1 MWFIKEGNEKKKTWL
16 KARFNLRFQTI
27 KMKSRKKKLRNLESN
42 IKFLKN
48 KLEEKSDF
56 SSSFLLLSDD

>member
-1 MWFIKEGNEKKKTWL
+1 
-16 KARFNLRFQTI
+16 
-27 KMKSRKKKLRNLESN
+27 MKSRKKKLRNLESN

>member
-1 MWFIKEGNEKKKTWL
+1 MWFIWGGNEKKKIWL

-27 KMKSRKKKLRNLESN
+27 KMKSRKKLLQNFESN

-48 KLEEKSDF
+48 KLEEKSGF
-56 SSSFLLLSDD
+56 SSSFLLLSND

>member
-1 MWFIKEGNEKKKTWL
+1 MWFIWEGNEKKKIWL

-27 KMKSRKKKLRNLESN
+27 KMKSRKKLLQNFESN

-48 KLEEKSDF
+48 KLEEKSGF
-56 SSSFLLLSDD
+56 SSSFLLLSND

>member
-1 MWFIKEGNEKKKTWL
+1 MWFIWEGNEKKKIWL

-27 KMKSRKKKLRNLESN
+27 KMKSRKKLLRNFESN

-48 KLEEKSDF
+48 KLEEKSGF